1 MIVFIKQFMLTK
13 RAVLKA

>member
-1 MIVFIKQFMLTK
+1 MIVFIKLFMLTK